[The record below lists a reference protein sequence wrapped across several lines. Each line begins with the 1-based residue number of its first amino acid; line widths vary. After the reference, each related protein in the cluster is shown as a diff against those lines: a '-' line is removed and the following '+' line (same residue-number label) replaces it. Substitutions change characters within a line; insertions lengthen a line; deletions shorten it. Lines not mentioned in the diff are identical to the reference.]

1 MSENKP
7 HSLDEELNNNVLK
20 VDGVT
25 VGETSDS
32 VDQSLLNGDDELYGD
47 ESDVINSFMHSIND
61 EVSNP
66 DFNKRFL
73 T

>member
-7 HSLDEELNNNVLK
+7 QSLDEELNNNVLK

-25 VGETSDS
+25 ADETSDS
-32 VDQSLLNGDDELYGD
+32 VDQSLLNGDDEIYGD

-61 EVSNP
+61 EVSNH
-66 DFNKRFL
+66 DFNKGFL